1 MGVKVLLVDD
11 HAIVRQGLKS
21 LIAKQPEF
29 EVVGEAED
37 GLSAIEMYEEISP
50 DIVIMDISMPNLNGI
65 EATRRIRSINAKAKV
80 ITLSVHNTRRFV
92 TEAIR
97 AGSSGYISKECLFKE
112 LIEAINSV
120 CAGRNYISPSI
131 ASVLISD
138 YIEQS
143 SLDIESGLSRLNS
156 RERQVLQM
164 LAEGKNTKE
173 IGKIFDLSGKT
184 IDSIRRHIMDKLDLH
199 SLAELTK
206 YAVNEGLT
214 SLEF

>member
-21 LIAKQPEF
+21 LIAKESDL
-29 EVVGEAED
+29 EVIAEAED
-37 GLSAIEMYEEISP
+37 GLTAIEIYEQTNP

-65 EATRRIRSINAKAKV
+65 EATRRIRSIDSKAKV

-92 TEAIR
+92 TEAIK

-112 LIEAINSV
+112 LIEAISSV
-120 CAGRNYISPSI
+120 RENRNYISPSI
-131 ASVLISD
+131 ASVLIND

-143 SLDIESGLSRLNS
+143 SQDVESGISKLNS

-173 IGKIFDLSGKT
+173 IAKILELSGKT
-184 IDSIRRHIMDKLDLH
+184 IDAIRRHIMDKLDLH

-214 SLEF
+214 TLEF